1 MKRIIKRIFLFSLVV
16 SMLIGT
22 SSVNIYA
29 NNISL
34 LSEDIKIELV
44 QDGKTV
50 ETGYNKLTHTRNYKR
65 STTRTNGDEIVITVP
80 EGVHY
85 LMV

>member
-1 MKRIIKRIFLFSLVV
+1 MKKIIKKIFLFTLIV

-22 SSVNIYA
+22 SSINIYA
-29 NNISL
+29 NNLSS
-34 LSEDIKIELV
+34 SEDVKIELI
-44 QDGKTV
+44 QDGKIV

-65 STTRTNGDEIVITVP
+65 STTRTNGDEIVITEA

-85 LMV
+85 VMVQ

>member
-1 MKRIIKRIFLFSLVV
+1 MKRIIKKIFLFSLVV

-34 LSEDIKIELV
+34 SSEDIKIELV

-50 ETGYNKLTHTRNYKR
+50 ETGYNKLTHTRNYKK

>member
-1 MKRIIKRIFLFSLVV
+1 MKRIIKKIFLFSLVV

-34 LSEDIKIELV
+34 SSEDIKIELV

-65 STTRTNGDEIVITVP
+65 STTRTNGDEIVITAP

>member
-1 MKRIIKRIFLFSLVV
+1 MKRIIKKIFLFSLVV

-34 LSEDIKIELV
+34 SSEDIKIELV

-50 ETGYNKLTHTRNYKR
+50 ETGYNKLTHTRNYKK

-85 LMV
+85 LIV

>member
-1 MKRIIKRIFLFSLVV
+1 MKRIIKKIFLFSLDV

-34 LSEDIKIELV
+34 SSEDIKIELV

-50 ETGYNKLTHTRNYKR
+50 ETGYNKLTHTRNYKK

-80 EGVHY
+80 VGVHY

>member
-1 MKRIIKRIFLFSLVV
+1 MKKIIKKIFLFTLIV

-22 SSVNIYA
+22 SSINIYA
-29 NNISL
+29 NNLSS
-34 LSEDIKIELV
+34 SEDVKIELI
-44 QDGKTV
+44 QDGKIV

-65 STTRTNGDEIVITVP
+65 STTRTNGDEIVITAP

>member
-1 MKRIIKRIFLFSLVV
+1 MKRIIKKIFLFSLVV

-34 LSEDIKIELV
+34 SSEDIKIELV

-50 ETGYNKLTHTRNYKR
+50 ETGYNKLTHTRNYKK
-65 STTRTNGDEIVITVP
+65 STTRTHGDEIVITVP

>member
-1 MKRIIKRIFLFSLVV
+1 MKRIIKKIFLFSLVV

-34 LSEDIKIELV
+34 SSEDIKIELV

>member
-1 MKRIIKRIFLFSLVV
+1 MKRIIKKIFLFSLVV

-50 ETGYNKLTHTRNYKR
+50 ETGYNKLTHTRNYKK